1 MFLIAVFHGITMRF
15 LLLLFFTSFPTLASA
30 STGFASMFDEPIT
43 PIFIGINILLT
54 IWFAGYRFN
63 RFAVQHGPEVLTTV
77 GILGCFLGIAVAL
90 MGFDT
95 SNVSSSVP
103 ELLKGVKTAFW
114 ASLSGVA
121 GSLVIRFRHHQQK
134 TPIAPSP
141 GAAHVAGM
149 GDVVSAVQ
157 ALQKSLAGS
166 EEGSLLTQMKL
177 MRQEQA
183 DQLGGLRAS
192 FDTFASKMAEDGS
205 KALIEALK
213 EVIGDFNTQINEQFG
228 ENFKHLNAAV
238 GELVVWQ
245 QQYRVELDQLQTVQ
259 RAAADDLRIAAGS
272 LSAMT
277 ERAGAF
283 TDAAASMESIL
294 RGLAQ
299 QSVIIEQSQ
308 RSLSTVLVEMKDVA
322 PQFAQKLD
330 ELASSM
336 QRGVAKVQADVS
348 DVVRNFGTQV
358 QSSSAEMKQLLAET
372 LKKSQKEVNDELSKG
387 LDVVRQS
394 VITLDKGLQE
404 ELTKSLEL
412 LGRQLASLSEKFVKD
427 YTPLTERLR
436 DVVQMAAR

>member
-1 MFLIAVFHGITMRF
+1 
-15 LLLLFFTSFPTLASA
+15 
-30 STGFASMFDEPIT
+30 
-43 PIFIGINILLT
+43 
-54 IWFAGYRFN
+54 
-63 RFAVQHGPEVLTTV
+63 
-77 GILGCFLGIAVAL
+77 
-90 MGFDT
+90 
-95 SNVSSSVP
+95 
-103 ELLKGVKTAFW
+103 
-114 ASLSGVA
+114 
-121 GSLVIRFRHHQQK
+121 
-134 TPIAPSP
+134 
-141 GAAHVAGM
+141 
-149 GDVVSAVQ
+149 
-157 ALQKSLAGS
+157 
-166 EEGSLLTQMKL
+166 
-177 MRQEQA
+177 
-183 DQLGGLRAS
+183 
-192 FDTFASKMAEDGS
+192 
-205 KALIEALK
+205 LIEALK

-238 GELVVWQ
+238 GELVIWQ

>member
-1 MFLIAVFHGITMRF
+1 
-15 LLLLFFTSFPTLASA
+15 
-30 STGFASMFDEPIT
+30 
-43 PIFIGINILLT
+43 
-54 IWFAGYRFN
+54 
-63 RFAVQHGPEVLTTV
+63 
-77 GILGCFLGIAVAL
+77 
-90 MGFDT
+90 
-95 SNVSSSVP
+95 
-103 ELLKGVKTAFW
+103 
-114 ASLSGVA
+114 
-121 GSLVIRFRHHQQK
+121 
-134 TPIAPSP
+134 
-141 GAAHVAGM
+141 
-149 GDVVSAVQ
+149 
-157 ALQKSLAGS
+157 
-166 EEGSLLTQMKL
+166 
-177 MRQEQA
+177 
-183 DQLGGLRAS
+183 
-192 FDTFASKMAEDGS
+192 
-205 KALIEALK
+205 
-213 EVIGDFNTQINEQFG
+213 
-228 ENFKHLNAAV
+228 
-238 GELVVWQ
+238 
-245 QQYRVELDQLQTVQ
+245 
-259 RAAADDLRIAAGS
+259 
-272 LSAMT
+272 
-277 ERAGAF
+277 
-283 TDAAASMESIL
+283 MESIL

-412 LGRQLASLSEKFVKD
+412 LGRQLASLSEKFVTD